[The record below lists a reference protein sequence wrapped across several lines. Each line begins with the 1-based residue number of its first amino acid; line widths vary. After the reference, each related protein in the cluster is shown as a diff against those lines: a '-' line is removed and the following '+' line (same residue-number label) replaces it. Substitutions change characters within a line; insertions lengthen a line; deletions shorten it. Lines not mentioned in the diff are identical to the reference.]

1 MCGLVEAR
9 ARDRVSQKKKKKGAC
24 LIQAEKSAA
33 SIVVV
38 REGEV
43 QFVGAVSI
51 GS

>member
-9 ARDRVSQKKKKKGAC
+9 ARDRVSQKKKKGAC